1 MCIRDRLG
9 RSCFGIELEPKFV
22 DVAVKRYLAAVGS
35 AQDVY
40 VIRDDQRLSYEEVT
54 EAILEE
60 EK

>member
-1 MCIRDRLG
+1 MACEQLG

-22 DVAVKRYLAAVGS
+22 DVAVNRYLAAVGS

-40 VIRDDQRLSYEEVT
+40 VVRDGQRLSYEEVT

>member
-1 MCIRDRLG
+1 M
-9 RSCFGIELEPKFV
+9 

-35 AQDVY
+35 TQDVY
-40 VIRDDQRLSYEEVT
+40 VVRDGQRLSYEEVT

>member
-1 MCIRDRLG
+1 MACEQLG

-35 AQDVY
+35 TQDVY